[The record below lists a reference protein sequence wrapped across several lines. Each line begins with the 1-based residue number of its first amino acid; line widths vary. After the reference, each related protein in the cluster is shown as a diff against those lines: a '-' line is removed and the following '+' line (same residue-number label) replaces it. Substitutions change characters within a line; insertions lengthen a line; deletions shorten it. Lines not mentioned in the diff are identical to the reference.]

1 MPSHSAQ
8 AYLDLPA
15 DDRLETRLP
24 QVLKQHAEA
33 VARARGATLS
43 QYVVEVLA
51 QRVSDEIGSTQ
62 EWRLTAVEQA
72 ELLRI
77 LASPAPMTSA
87 LEEATRRAERLFGV

>member
-1 MPSHSAQ
+1 MPAHSAH

-24 QVLKQHAEA
+24 QILKQHAEA
-33 VARARGATLS
+33 VARAKGATLS
-43 QYVVEVLA
+43 QYVVEALA
-51 QRVSDEIGSTQ
+51 QRVSAEIGGIH